1 MHSLWIGGGS
11 MCRRNQMLGLGLL
24 GFGVGLLV
32 ASFFE
37 SGFFC
42 GCLGLMIMVVG
53 VICLQKK

>member
-1 MHSLWIGGGS
+1 
-11 MCRRNQMLGLGLL
+11 MCRRNQLFGVALL

-37 SGFFC
+37 SGLFC
-42 GCLGLMIMVVG
+42 GCLGLMIMVAG